1 MVKYLADEPCGLRE
15 VKIKEKVMGFIE
27 MILGAGVI
35 IFFCLFAAILTAKK
49 DKKTNDK
56 Q

>member
-1 MVKYLADEPCGLRE
+1 MAEEPCGSRE
-15 VKIKEKVMGFIE
+15 VKIKEKIMGFIE